1 MAQAAVRATFAVPEQ
16 TMKHIILSLALP
28 IGLTTGA
35 FAQSTG
41 HDHAGHNHAGHSH
54 GTEQKGPQFYGA
66 KITADGAMTSAD
78 FLKAVQGKDSM
89 EAKLQCEIITSCTKK
104 GCWMDTK
111 MADGSVMKVRFQDYG
126 FFVPTHGLEGK
137 KAVLQGMVHR
147 EVTTVAMLRHYAE
160 DAGQSKEE
168 IAKITE
174 PKSELMFT
182 AVGVI
187 IE

>member
-1 MAQAAVRATFAVPEQ
+1 
-16 TMKHIILSLALP
+16 MKKTILSLALP
-28 IGLTTGA
+28 LYLVA
-35 FAQSTG
+35 CADAQSTG
-41 HDHAGHNHAGHSH
+41 HDHAGHDHAGHSH
-54 GTEQKGPQFYGA
+54 GSEQKGPQYYGA
-66 KITADGAMTSAD
+66 KITPDGAMTSAD

-137 KAVLQGMVHR
+137 QAVLQGMVHR

-182 AVGVI
+182 ATGVI
-187 IE
+187 ITD